1 MLTCSPVVL
10 LLVALVG
17 ASGGGD
23 NDLIDALRCLMR
35 VWIKRE
41 LVKYVDLSP
50 QFQESV
56 SDIFRMLTQ
65 S

>member
-1 MLTCSPVVL
+1 MRTCSLVVL

-17 ASGGGD
+17 ASGGDD